1 MLFVESQNL
10 RGDELMINNENLM
23 ELNKKKKFLTESGR
37 RCTRQ
42 HCFTRWALILIQ
54 VRAVSVPL
62 LFELGTSFCDWK
74 KLYALRRDQFEDE
87 NVCWTWREIGGWFEL
102 RKNRN
107 LHVKICMYKNMKA
120 IHITGLKVVGI
131 FGALTPWWR
140 HNGPKRRPCW
150 LTDIPLP
157 KLVLYYK
164 VCGPH

>member
-1 MLFVESQNL
+1 M
-10 RGDELMINNENLM
+10 
-23 ELNKKKKFLTESGR
+23 
-37 RCTRQ
+37 
-42 HCFTRWALILIQ
+42 
-54 VRAVSVPL
+54 RAVSVPL
-62 LFELGTSFCDWK
+62 FFELGTSFCDWK

-131 FGALTPWWR
+131 FGALTPSWR

-164 VCGPH
+164 VCGPHQLGIYQLVCFFFFKGYSECCNYKWFCIICAFICHKLPVVHKLGSTKTYL